1 MKFKGV
7 VPVLLLSLFCWT
19 AELSGKE
26 ASLKTASLEEVQQ
39 VEKAVDAGKQTPEK
53 QQIPAPEKSEEAGQE
68 RKGWFDMMQWIPFV
82 IIGVMIFLMFRASKK
97 QQKQHQEMLDKIVK
111 GSKVVLNSGVLG
123 KVAEV
128 REKEFLVEIADNVK
142 VLVLRDTVTL
152 IEEEKEVKK

>member
-1 MKFKGV
+1 M
-7 VPVLLLSLFCWT
+7 L
-19 AELSGKE
+19 
-26 ASLKTASLEEVQQ
+26 
-39 VEKAVDAGKQTPEK
+39 
-53 QQIPAPEKSEEAGQE
+53 
-68 RKGWFDMMQWIPFV
+68 
-82 IIGVMIFLMFRASKK
+82 FRASKK

>member
-1 MKFKGV
+1 
-7 VPVLLLSLFCWT
+7 
-19 AELSGKE
+19 
-26 ASLKTASLEEVQQ
+26 
-39 VEKAVDAGKQTPEK
+39 
-53 QQIPAPEKSEEAGQE
+53 
-68 RKGWFDMMQWIPFV
+68 MMQWIPFV